1 MSDPPVTVKALGRT
15 SPPGCRVESLGGTT
29 MAETEPK
36 SERVNLRATK
46 HQVAVLRQASLLAG
60 LTLTSYILST
70 AVSRA
75 ELEIQ
80 SLTSTNPEQP

>member
-1 MSDPPVTVKALGRT
+1 
-15 SPPGCRVESLGGTT
+15 

-36 SERVNLRATK
+36 TERVNLRATK

-60 LTLTSYILST
+60 LTLTSYVLST
-70 AVSRA
+70 AISRA

-80 SLTSTNPEQP
+80 SQTQQNLEQP